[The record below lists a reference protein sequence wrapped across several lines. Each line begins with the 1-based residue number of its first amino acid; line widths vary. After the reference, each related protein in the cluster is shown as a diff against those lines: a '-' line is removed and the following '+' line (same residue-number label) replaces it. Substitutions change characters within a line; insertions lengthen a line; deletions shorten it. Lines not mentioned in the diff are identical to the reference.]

1 MFRKD
6 GNLPWKINVV
16 AGDAEVCGAAP
27 CLPIG
32 QIQTASGFVTV
43 TRVGGTIVAVKPGDV
58 VYQGEVIETAADGA
72 VGIIF
77 ADGTTFNLSASA
89 RMVLDEFVCGPKGA
103 VNAAL
108 FSLTRGTFAFVL
120 GKLAKT
126 GSLRIETPLASIQGR
141 AQGCGFGI
149 LTLAA
154 LTFSVMPESH
164 AEGPGADADWL
175 EDDAIELDHSAFTV
189 TTHEA
194 TPRTLVVKDLDRALV
209 ISLKGSTISV
219 DYVSLS
225 PAQVAANAR
234 FSNDVA
240 TQQQA
245 GFSLRPTDVTGTGGS
260 SYGTFAFNLFFAPPT
275 TLQTTSLTTT
285 TSVAQS
291 NGSSTSGGPTTLP
304 HTVSKITVSGSQNV
318 WDTDGSFKPNTIGDS
333 HLPGGP
339 SQTGGTVTISYLDT
353 NTPDVLKWSYSVP
366 NVIAFQGK
374 TINVEQ
380 LGELGIAFDK
390 RRCLCLTARR

>member
-16 AGDAEVCGAAP
+16 AGTAEVCGAAP
-27 CLPIG
+27 RLPIG
-32 QIQTASGFVTV
+32 QIQTASGFITV
-43 TRVGGTIVAVKPGDV
+43 TRVGGTVVAIKPGDV

-72 VGIIF
+72 VGITF
-77 ADGTTFNLSASA
+77 ADGTTFDLSASA
-89 RMVLDEFVCGPKGA
+89 RMVLDEFVCGPQGA
-103 VNAAL
+103 ANAAL
-108 FSLTRGTFAFVL
+108 FGLARGTFAFVL

-141 AQGCGFGI
+141 AQGRGFGI

-260 SYGTFAFNLFFAPPT
+260 SYGTFAFNLLFAPPST
-275 TLQTTSLTTT
+275 IQTASLTTTT

-291 NGSSTSGGPTTLP
+291 NASSTSGGSTTLP
-304 HTVSKITVSGSQNV
+304 TTFRRSRSAGRKMSGTRMVHSSPTQ
-318 WDTDGSFKPNTIGDS
+318 WAIRTGRGGPRR
-333 HLPGGP
+333 LAGP
-339 SQTGGTVTISYLDT
+339 SQSVISIQIL
-353 NTPDVLKWSYSVP
+353 
-366 NVIAFQGK
+366 
-374 TINVEQ
+374 
-380 LGELGIAFDK
+380 
-390 RRCLCLTARR
+390 LTF